1 MQIHLLLPPG
11 LQSALRQSRMGQA
24 RVSTLTHLPEETR
37 LQLALPLCPP
47 GSCEDRTHRVT
58 CSDTGGTPR
67 ERGWHGCF
75 RVGPDHS
82 PPQPRS
88 RGAQARAL
96 RDPGTHGAM
105 EPQSP
110 GQGAQGPRDPRS
122 HGAQA
127 RAPRD
132 PGTHGAAEPQ
142 SPGQGAQG
150 PRDPRSRG
158 AQGRALREP
167 GTYGAVEPR
176 AGLPG
181 TQGPTETQSPGKGA
195 QGTRDP
201 RRCRA

>member
-110 GQGAQGPRDPRS
+110 GQGAQGPRDPLS
-122 HGAQA
+122 HGAHA
-127 RAPRD
+127 
-132 PGTHGAAEPQ
+132 
-142 SPGQGAQG
+142 S
-150 PRDPRSRG
+150 
-158 AQGRALREP
+158 
-167 GTYGAVEPR
+167 VV
-176 AGLPG
+176 
-181 TQGPTETQSPGKGA
+181 QGPTDTGRCEANQATGGHLASGHRHCHTLSSSA
-195 QGTRDP
+195 QGFQTGRWGAADGGP
-201 RRCRA
+201 GSAPTV